1 MGETTRVKGEGRV
14 DRRVGGRS
22 KRTRG
27 IEVDKII
34 ELNGTLKRSDTR
46 TSGTREHEGNR
57 IHEIGNEGNE

>member
-1 MGETTRVKGEGRV
+1 M
-14 DRRVGGRS
+14 
-22 KRTRG
+22 RG

-57 IHEIGNEGNE
+57 IHEIGNEGNEKRTRETRK